1 MRRSRLFTIPA
12 LLVLLV
18 LALVASGCGA
28 GADSDSGA
36 PGEGTSSEAPDVSR
50 LVSESFAAAANRS
63 AHYVVDATLTLETDG
78 NADPQLAAF
87 AQSPMTLHIEGDS
100 SDKAVTADGSVS
112 FMGQTFTA
120 SLLAGEHEVY
130 VNFLGS
136 WYGQKDVGLAD
147 LGALEAQQSSTA
159 GSGPLE
165 EELIAR
171 LGEFFTGDVSEG
183 PPTDGVETWQVDGR
197 LSSDGILK
205 LADEYGAGALG
216 AEERKVVDQIIN
228 ALTLAVVVGREDM
241 LPRHFELGFSLSAD
255 DFAGFGV
262 TQEQMDGLESLN
274 LELTA
279 DMSDYGKTVSIQ
291 APAQYQ
297 PIEEL
302 FGQFLGF

>member
-1 MRRSRLFTIPA
+1 VRRSRLFTIPA
-12 LLVLLV
+12 LLVLLA

-28 GADSDSGA
+28 GADSDTAAPAEGA
-36 PGEGTSSEAPDVSR
+36 SSEAPDVSR

-87 AQSPMTLHIEGDS
+87 AQNPMTLHIEGDA

-120 SLLAGEHEVY
+120 SLLAGEHEVF

-147 LGALEAQQSSTA
+147 LEAQQGAAT
-159 GSGPLE
+159 GSGPSE

-171 LGEFFTGDVSEG
+171 LGELFTGDVSEG
-183 PPTDGVETWQVDGR
+183 PLTDGVETWQVDGR

-228 ALTLAVVVGREDM
+228 ALTLAIVVGRDDM

-262 TQEQMDGLESLN
+262 TEEQMDGLKSLN

-291 APAQYQ
+291 APAQFQ
-297 PIEEL
+297 PIEKL